1 MVCEGEVKNLDNHW
15 IWDNGNISI
24 VVSGVDKVFLGKGIS
39 RCHPCTR
46 CDLPVILKSCKNR
59 DQRACRQDNFLGFFI
74 YDRFL

>member
-39 RCHPCTR
+39 RCHLSTR
-46 CDLPVILKSCKNR
+46 CDLPTDIKIL
-59 DQRACRQDNFLGFFI
+59 
-74 YDRFL
+74 